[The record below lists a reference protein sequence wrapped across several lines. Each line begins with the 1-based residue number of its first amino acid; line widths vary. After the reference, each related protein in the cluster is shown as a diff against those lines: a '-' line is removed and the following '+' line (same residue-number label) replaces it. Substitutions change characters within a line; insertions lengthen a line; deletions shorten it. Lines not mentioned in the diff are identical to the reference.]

1 MKQKLSCEIIR
12 DLLPSYAEG
21 LTSAAS
27 NDAVRT
33 HLESCPK
40 CRQALADMR
49 EPGHEETAVEIDYL
63 KTVRRRTKKKIILAV
78 LGAVASVALFLCVWI
93 FAIGSPA
100 PAYLLDYQI
109 DVDGTSVSLGGVSRE
124 TYKRYTFTTIR
135 EQDGILDVTVR
146 FAPSRLDGGDL
157 FVKTYQ
163 AKEPIQAIRI
173 NGQVVWEDQIT
184 VSELA
189 SLLFDAKNPYIGDM
203 TANQRVADILAI
215 ADQFGSY
222 TNELHTVTE
231 PYGWDIN
238 LKRAF
243 AGAQL
248 EHSRELMEREACLLL
263 ATVGNLGYVTWN
275 YTVDGTA
282 ESLTIT
288 AEDATERA
296 GQDIKQCAET
306 RAGLTRLIES
316 LGPAPVTDQ
325 PLIVQ

>member
-93 FAIGSPA
+93 FAIGIPASP
-100 PAYLLDYQI
+100 YTLDYEFE
-109 DVDGTSVSLGGVSRE
+109 VDGTNVKLTLTSRAANR
-124 TYKRYTFTTIR
+124 RYTFSTIR
-135 EQDGILDVTVR
+135 ERDGVLDVTVR
-146 FAPSRLDGGDL
+146 YAPTCFKGTSL
-157 FVKTYQ
+157 FCKPYQ

-173 NGQVVWEDQIT
+173 NGQVVWEDPMT
-184 VSELA
+184 VSELS
-189 SLLFDAKNPYIGDM
+189 SLLFDARNPYIGDM

-282 ESLTIT
+282 QSLTIT

-316 LGPAPVTDQ
+316 LGLAPGTDQ